1 MRRRALAWALV
12 LYGAA
17 GLVLAVTGAAIGL
30 DVATRVER
38 LADDAD
44 GTLAAAARATRTAAD
59 SFENVDASLSD
70 AQESAI
76 AAAAL
81 SGDASG
87 TLRSLGLAMELSLL
101 GSQPL
106 LPLAEE
112 FATSADQADALADT
126 LASVGGSLGDTRTD
140 LTVVATELGS
150 LADRLERLRGA
161 GGDEAAP
168 PPLRLFVM
176 LLLVWMMLPAIA
188 ALVAGLALLRRPREV
203 VMVEQLP
210 PDDGARP
217 SRPA

>member
-12 LYGAA
+12 LYGAT
-17 GLVLAVTGAAIGL
+17 GLLLGVTGAAIGL

-38 LADDAD
+38 LATDAD
-44 GTLAAAARATRTAAD
+44 GTLAAAARATRAAAE
-59 SFENVDASLSD
+59 SFENVDASLTD
-70 AQESAI
+70 ARDSAI

-87 TLRSLGLAMELSLL
+87 TLRSLALAMELSLL

-106 LPLAEE
+106 LPLADE
-112 FATSADQADALADT
+112 FAASADQADALADT
-126 LASVGGSLGDTRTD
+126 LASVGGSLGDTRAD
-140 LTVVATELGS
+140 LTVVGTELGA
-150 LADRLERLRGA
+150 LADRLESLRAPGN
-161 GGDEAAP
+161 DAAP

-188 ALVAGLALLRRPREV
+188 ALVAGLAMLRRPREV
-203 VMVEQLP
+203 VVVEPAP
-210 PDDGARP
+210 PDERRP